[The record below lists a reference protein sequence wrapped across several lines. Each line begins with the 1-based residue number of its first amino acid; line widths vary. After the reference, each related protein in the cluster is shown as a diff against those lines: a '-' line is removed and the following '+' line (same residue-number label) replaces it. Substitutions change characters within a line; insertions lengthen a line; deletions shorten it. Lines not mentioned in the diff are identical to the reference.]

1 MKATCLVFLCLFS
14 KIRGKKKTDKSFHL
28 LGTKKYF
35 LKCEKRKIEGKRRM
49 RKKSQA
55 DIKYGKI

>member
-14 KIRGKKKTDKSFHL
+14 KIRGKKTGKYFHL
-28 LGTKKYF
+28 LGIKKYF